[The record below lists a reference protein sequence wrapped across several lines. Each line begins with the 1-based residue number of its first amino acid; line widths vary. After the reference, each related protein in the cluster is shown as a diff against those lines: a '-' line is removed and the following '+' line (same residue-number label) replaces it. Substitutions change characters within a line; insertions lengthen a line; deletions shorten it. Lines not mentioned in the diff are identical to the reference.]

1 MKITRLEETV
11 KTRVTMEGAKDA
23 WRQVPVSKA
32 DGAPTFSVRVFTID
46 PGGHTPYHSH
56 VSEHVNYII
65 EGEGAVVTEAG
76 QERPVR
82 AGDFVLVLPG
92 ETHQYR
98 NTSADA
104 AFVMICAVPKEYE

>member
-1 MKITRLEETV
+1 MKITRLEETA
-11 KTRVTMEGAKDA
+11 KTKVTMEGAKDA
-23 WRQVPVSKA
+23 WRQVPISKA

-65 EGEGAVVTEAG
+65 AGEGAVVNETGEVK
-76 QERPVR
+76 PIR